1 MQLYKSSLLLLLT
14 VLIVIVLKLPKNLS
28 IAVNW
33 SLPILD
39 FDLSFR
45 IILISFLSVAFL
57 AVLPAQ
63 NLTFSEMLSFA
74 AYTISSL
81 YAVLSEHMILVIIFC
96 ELMTVSAFFTI
107 AAGCRDSG
115 PAIRYACVHF
125 FVGVILTAGLA
136 LQSTNLIILG
146 LLINCACFPFS
157 FWIVDAYPAASLH
170 GTTYLSLFTTKV
182 SFLVMLLHTYNL
194 WQDCTEILALVG
206 AITAIYS
213 IIFASL
219 EQNIRRFLCYNIV
232 GQMGLLIIAGG
243 LLSPSEKAIPILI
256 LHIILSLVYQSL
268 LFVVSNSII
277 SRTKT
282 ISFNGVGKLMS
293 VEGMC
298 AIIAIL
304 TMAAFPGTA
313 GFISKSYITVE
324 IEMNTVALK
333 GYKNLY
339 KVLNL
344 LLHLSV
350 GLKFLYYLFIAK
362 SKSKPL
368 AERGAK

>member
-14 VLIVIVLKLPKNLS
+14 VLIVIVLKLPENLS

-45 IILISFLSVAFL
+45 TILISFLSVAFL

-74 AYTISSL
+74 AYIISSL

-107 AAGCRDSG
+107 AAGCRDSE

-125 FVGVILTAGLA
+125 FVGVILIAGLA

-157 FWIVDAYPAASLH
+157 FWVVDAYPAASLH

-182 SFLVMLLHTYNL
+182 SF
-194 WQDCTEILALVG
+194 
-206 AITAIYS
+206 
-213 IIFASL
+213 
-219 EQNIRRFLCYNIV
+219 
-232 GQMGLLIIAGG
+232 
-243 LLSPSEKAIPILI
+243 
-256 LHIILSLVYQSL
+256 
-268 LFVVSNSII
+268 
-277 SRTKT
+277 
-282 ISFNGVGKLMS
+282 
-293 VEGMC
+293 
-298 AIIAIL
+298 
-304 TMAAFPGTA
+304 
-313 GFISKSYITVE
+313 
-324 IEMNTVALK
+324 
-333 GYKNLY
+333 
-339 KVLNL
+339 
-344 LLHLSV
+344 
-350 GLKFLYYLFIAK
+350 
-362 SKSKPL
+362 
-368 AERGAK
+368 